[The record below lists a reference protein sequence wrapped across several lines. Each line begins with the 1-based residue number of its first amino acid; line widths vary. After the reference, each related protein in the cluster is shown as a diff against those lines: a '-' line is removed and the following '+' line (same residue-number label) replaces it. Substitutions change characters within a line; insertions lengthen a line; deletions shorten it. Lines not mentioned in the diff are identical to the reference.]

1 MLCFLLMLL
10 TSEGGLLGDSPAA
23 AATLGMLI
31 GCRGDKALK
40 PRGLRDG
47 DEPDPPRVEGG
58 AASLCRDGEMSI
70 LLVDENGLLGDMGTV
85 WCSSTGCWHCREGEQ
100 RDGDI
105 GAVGVQ
111 VYISGGGR
119 ANGGRGRD
127 SVSGEGDRFDKDK
140 VAAVTGDGVG
150 VSSKGDSGRS
160 SGGGVAAPI
169 GK

>member
-1 MLCFLLMLL
+1 MGM
-10 TSEGGLLGDSPAA
+10 SQIPLGS
-23 AATLGMLI
+23 
-31 GCRGDKALK
+31 K
-40 PRGLRDG
+40 
-47 DEPDPPRVEGG
+47 GG

-85 WCSSTGCWHCREGEQ
+85 GCSSTGCPMVAVCWHCREGEQ

-105 GAVGVQ
+105 GAVGVP
-111 VYISGGGR
+111 VYIYGGGR
-119 ANGGRGRD
+119 ANGRRERD
-127 SVSGEGDRFDKDK
+127 SVSGDKDK
-140 VAAVTGDGVG
+140 VVAVSGDGVG